1 MSDSSKKFEFGF
13 GNSASSGT
21 GFGFTVPTS
30 DTNKTD
36 NDANDDIDNDNNVV
50 IDDDDNEN
58 EDENEDEDEEI
69 EEIMIPDE
77 SDEQQVHDEDEDS
90 EAFSEIELPDDEK
103 YEEDN
108 EDNEDNEDE
117 DNSEPEDVLIDD
129 SDNMNDNSSDIAI
142 EDENKEEHEDE
153 DEDDESEIEID
164 VNTGIPIT
172 KLPYK
177 EMPIQRK
184 DREWVNKGKI
194 LNFSNQASSNSSCL
208 FLSSNLDAPQ
218 KQDITKIKPQET
230 SLYFYQLPGEIDTSK
245 EYIQFINKIYTSFEV
260 LLLDQ
265 NYKSY
270 IKNSNTD
277 EDEDDIKRDDLSNA
291 FERIGVIENYKDETE
306 EKELTL
312 NRLINTIIDNLNH
325 MITIKLKNEEL
336 NNNNNN
342 QSDSSGSDNA
352 TDDDDETIFK
362 YEEILYVLNLFSSIK
377 FAHPIERIASLSS
390 WVNRADIQ
398 PTNQLVDEILNQDKS
413 IPVFKK
419 YKFWS
424 LLIKKLILRGLF
436 NEAISAIE
444 TSGFKDYLDSENS
457 TFYLIINDL
466 ISILK
471 NYDFIRFSENLEL
484 FIEWKRMCVLL
495 RDNFWK
501 IENNSSTD
509 NDNGVLEILNQ
520 IYEILNILSGSSN
533 YILDNSS
540 SWYESLLSHY
550 LYSMPSIDLIREYL
564 LVSRNRFPPDQT
576 SIWENTCIDILEG
589 NYLTVLTSLEYLDKP
604 IATFLGVLLEAK
616 GLLKPYDE
624 LDRNINDSD
633 YDLTDDIEIDDELN
647 VVKKKNKQQV
657 SIGKKK
663 SNSVVDSMLKDL
675 SFSCFGN
682 QKLFPIG
689 IGILISINN
698 SNTREIIVEILPH
711 YQCNTNDD
719 FEWCLSVCAKLRLPK
734 TASIIYKTQGQF
746 FKDKGYNLPSL
757 KCFSESGDLQLVT
770 RSIWSLFE
778 ASLIQDGPIQDEDLI
793 EYIENGEDIVNA
805 FEDDEDQE
813 DQDEDQEYG
822 ERERQIK
829 LNRELVKS
837 NGILRQ
843 SMSPYVS
850 LYKYYKNLEKENYY
864 ESINQLI
871 NLLKFKY
878 LPKYYMCLILIKIL
892 PFINQDDNL
901 IYLNLNDYSS
911 DKIVKELNEIS
922 KKSIRNLIES
932 NKLIY
937 LIQYLNEYEEIL
949 QNDPIVLKQSN
960 YLIKMFKDYNIK
972 ANNNVNIPNNVEE
985 LLLKLRKGLGFEISL
1000 KFVNF

>member
-13 GNSASSGT
+13 GNSASSG
-21 GFGFTVPTS
+21 FVFTVPTT
-30 DTNKTD
+30 DKNKTD
-36 NDANDDIDNDNNVV
+36 NVASADINNNNNADEDVS
-50 IDDDDNEN
+50 
-58 EDENEDEDEEI
+58 DENENDDEGEDEEI
-69 EEIMIPDE
+69 EEIMIPDDSE
-77 SDEQQVHDEDEDS
+77 DQENDEEDDS
-90 EAFSEIELPDDEK
+90 EAFSEVEVSDEAK
-103 YEEDN
+103 DAAAEEVEED
-108 EDNEDNEDE
+108 EDEDEDKEDE
-117 DNSEPEDVLIDD
+117 DNSEPEEVLIDD
-129 SDNMNDNSSDIAI
+129 SDNMNEDSSDIAV
-142 EDENKEEHEDE
+142 EDEDKEEQE

-184 DREWVNKGKI
+184 NREWINQGKI
-194 LNFSNQASSNSSCL
+194 LNFANQASSNSSCL

-218 KQDITKIKPQET
+218 KQDITAIKPQET

-245 EYIQFINKIYTSFEV
+245 EYIQFINQIYTSFEV
-260 LLLDQ
+260 LLINQ
-265 NYKSY
+265 NYKNY
-270 IKNSNTD
+270 IKNSSTD
-277 EDEDDIKRDDLSNA
+277 AGEDEINRDDLSSA
-291 FERIGVIENYKDETE
+291 YERIGVIENYKNETE

-336 NNNNNN
+336 NNSNNNDN
-342 QSDSSGSDNA
+342 ESDESGSDNA
-352 TDDDDETIFK
+352 ADDDDDETIFK
-362 YEEILYVLNLFSSIK
+362 YEEILYVLNLFASVK

-398 PTNQLVDEILNQDKS
+398 PTNQLVDEILNQNKT
-413 IPVFKK
+413 IPVFKN

-444 TSGFKDYLDSENS
+444 TSGFKDSLDSENS
-457 TFYLIINDL
+457 TFYLIITDL

-471 NYDFIRFSENLEL
+471 SYDFIRFSENLEL
-484 FIEWKRMCVLL
+484 FIEWKKMCVLL
-495 RDNFWK
+495 RDNFWR
-501 IENNSSTD
+501 IGNNS
-509 NDNGVLEILNQ
+509 NDNNTQDSGILEILNQ

-540 SWYESLLSHY
+540 TWYESLLSHY

-616 GLLKPYDE
+616 GLLKPYDD
-624 LDRNINDSD
+624 LDRNINDSE
-633 YDLTDDIEIDDELN
+633 YDLTDDVDIDELN
-647 VVKKKNKQQV
+647 VVSKNKNTNNNKKNT
-657 SIGKKK
+657 
-663 SNSVVDSMLKDL
+663 SVVDSMLKDL
-675 SFSCFGN
+675 SFSCFGI

-698 SNTREIIVEILPH
+698 SNTREIIVEVLPH

-778 ASLIQDGPIQDEDLI
+778 ASLIQDGPIQDDDLV
-793 EYIENGEDIVNA
+793 EYIENGEDVVNA
-805 FEDDEDQE
+805 FDD
-813 DQDEDQEYG
+813 G
-822 ERERQIK
+822 EKEEEEEEEEEGVVEK
-829 LNRELVKS
+829 TSNREIVKS

-843 SMSPYVS
+843 AMSPYVS
-850 LYKYYKNLEKENYY
+850 LYKYHKNLEQGNYY

-892 PFINQDDNL
+892 PFINQDENL
-901 IYLNLNDYSS
+901 IHLNLNDYPS

-949 QNDPIVLKQSN
+949 KNDPIVLKQSN
-960 YLIKMFKDYNIK
+960 YLINMFKNYKQTTD
-972 ANNNVNIPNNVEE
+972 NVNVPNNVEE